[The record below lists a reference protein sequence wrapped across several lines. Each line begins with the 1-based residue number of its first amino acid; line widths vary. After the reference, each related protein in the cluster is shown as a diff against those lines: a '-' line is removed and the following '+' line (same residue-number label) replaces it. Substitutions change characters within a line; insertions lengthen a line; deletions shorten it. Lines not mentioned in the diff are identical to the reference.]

1 MGIAASFG
9 GHSLQSCGHQ
19 KSGGSNALKQG
30 RVCRGAEIRPPA
42 RTPKATRMAREPSG
56 QEELK
61 SSAMIALLDAV
72 SWFFQASHWATSR
85 AEIASVKS
93 GIKTLCAIS
102 VSVPFYS
109 FRSQFSEPPRQY

>member
-9 GHSLQSCGHQ
+9 GYSLQSCEHQ

-56 QEELK
+56 QKELK
-61 SSAMIALLDAV
+61 SSANDRIIGCRILVLPGLPLG
-72 SWFFQASHWATSR
+72 
-85 AEIASVKS
+85 E
-93 GIKTLCAIS
+93 
-102 VSVPFYS
+102 
-109 FRSQFSEPPRQY
+109 EPR

>member
-1 MGIAASFG
+1 MSMGIAASWG

-56 QEELK
+56 QKEL
-61 SSAMIALLDAV
+61 IALLDAV

-109 FRSQFSEPPRQY
+109 FSF